1 MPGLVSD
8 ATRIWELN
16 IYWPVGS
23 QCGVWDPKSRGVD
36 IWECIRPRKPPARRV
51 HAPELTPPPPDTAY
65 QGSGPPNPRYWRYV
79 TRR

>member
-16 IYWPVGS
+16 IYWTVNS
-23 QCGVWDPKSRGVD
+23 QCGVWDPKGKGVD
-36 IWECIRPRKPPARRV
+36 VWECIRDHNSIPG
-51 HAPELTPPPPDTAY
+51 T
-65 QGSGPPNPRYWRYV
+65 QPPNTAYWRYV